1 MAVLIPSMKKWSI
14 RLDTQWYKNG
24 MGIIFYYL
32 LIVRTGIYWH
42 TMEKWMISSW
52 DFYWNSS
59 IANKNPRINYVTD
72 VKLRIKLLFI
82 IRMRGS
88 GLCCQYCSAKSWSGN
103 LFWLQ
108 LWQIVCCHSSDK
120 LADRS
125 FSVVTSVIRICY
137 LHTTPSKQLGRV
149 AILGQY
155 KVSLKEEIFLALWLE
170 LIRLR
175 RCV

>member
-1 MAVLIPSMKKWSI
+1 
-14 RLDTQWYKNG
+14 
-24 MGIIFYYL
+24 
-32 LIVRTGIYWH
+32 
-42 TMEKWMISSW
+42 MISSW
-52 DFYWNSS
+52 DFYLNSS
-59 IANKNPRINYVTD
+59 IVKKNPRTKYITD
-72 VKLRIKLLFI
+72 VELGIKLLLI

-108 LWQIVCCHSSDK
+108 LWQIICCHSSDK

-137 LHTTPSKQLGRV
+137 LHTTPSKLQPTIGSGCNFDTIQSFFKGRD
-149 AILGQY
+149 
-155 KVSLKEEIFLALWLE
+155 FLALWLE

-175 RCV
+175 RCVSCQEKRHRRNCFWLNCWKYDIYILYIILL